1 MNPGTETAVYVQGD
15 FLWRFHQQKW
25 GCCDIDGD
33 IKLMWIWKDGMNM
46 IDSIIYPLVN
56 SHMTM
61 ERSTVLLIEKIAIS
75 MAISNNY
82 VKLPEGKGSY

>member
-1 MNPGTETAVYVQGD
+1 
-15 FLWRFHQQKW
+15 
-25 GCCDIDGD
+25 
-33 IKLMWIWKDGMNM
+33 MWIWKDGMNM